1 MSIRK
6 EETVMGRRD
15 VLRFNWITILLLTLG
30 VAFLALGIWR
40 EEYAVVMGKAI
51 NICLECIGIG

>member
-6 EETVMGRRD
+6 EETVMVRRD
-15 VLRFNWITILLLTLG
+15 ILRSNWITILLLTLG
-30 VAFLALGIWR
+30 VAFLAFGIWR
-40 EEYAVVMGKAI
+40 EEYVVVMGKAI